1 MNLKTLK
8 RDLSLL
14 KFGGSKGQ
22 PKKSIIIST
31 KLKLVYYLLKNTPS
45 NDENNK
51 EFQFIYDTIL
61 SIDIGLLINGY
72 YGIDIKHER
81 LIYDIMKN
89 EYIKFFDN
97 SKSCIINLKNNE
109 NFAVIINIYY
119 DTDIESKPIFV
130 KTEIKPDIS
139 VLRQGLKI
147 CQEKKKYT
155 GDNII
160 SNLYIYT
167 YYTNQRGDIGHSNTL
182 IFNKS
187 KREIYRI
194 EPNYATQEE
203 IDNMNQNQKQ
213 TYHYFGSIFSTPINN
228 ALSEYFKDNL
238 EYTYKGD
245 YQFNNRTY
253 PNHGGFCN
261 FLSILTAYTDVKL
274 TRQLIKEN
282 LLNFVK
288 WEYRKFSGKRL
299 NERFNFTDYKN
310 SLIYLLNVLQGE
322 YGGKIIKSV
331 VIDDQPLNIVE
342 EEIFSLNDFKN
353 KFNKISVQT
362 LAMKQFTLNFN
373 YQFKI

>member
-8 RDLSLL
+8 HDLSLL
-14 KFGGSKGQ
+14 KFGRS
-22 PKKSIIIST
+22 KKSNIIST
-31 KLKLVYYLLKNTPS
+31 KLKLVYYLLKNTPY
-45 NDENNK
+45 NETNNI
-51 EFQFIYDTIL
+51 EFHFIYAYIL

-72 YGIDIKHER
+72 YGIDIKHDR
-81 LIYDIMKN
+81 LVYDIMKN

-109 NFAVIINIYY
+109 NFAVFLHIYY
-119 DTDIESKPIFV
+119 DTDNFKPILV
-130 KTEIKPDIS
+130 KIETKPDIS
-139 VLRQGLKI
+139 ILQQGLKI
-147 CQEKKKYT
+147 CQEKKKYD

-160 SNLYIYT
+160 SNLYIHI
-167 YYTNQRGDIGHSNTL
+167 YYNNQRSDIGHSNTL

-194 EPNYATQEE
+194 EPDYATQEE

-213 TYHYFGSIFSTPINN
+213 TYDYFGNIFSTPINN

-238 EYTYKGD
+238 RYTYKGD

-261 FLSILTAYTDVKL
+261 FLSILIAYTDVKL

-282 LLNFVK
+282 LLKFVK
-288 WEYRKFSGKRL
+288 WEYRKFSGRQL

-310 SLIYLLNVLQGE
+310 SLNYLISVLQGE
-322 YGGKIIKSV
+322 HLIKSV
-331 VIDDQPLNIVE
+331 VIDDQPFIVDE
-342 EEIFSLNDFKN
+342 GEFFSLNDFK
-353 KFNKISVQT
+353 KFNKITVQT
-362 LAMKQFTLNFN
+362 LAMKQFMLTFN
-373 YQFKI
+373 YQFK